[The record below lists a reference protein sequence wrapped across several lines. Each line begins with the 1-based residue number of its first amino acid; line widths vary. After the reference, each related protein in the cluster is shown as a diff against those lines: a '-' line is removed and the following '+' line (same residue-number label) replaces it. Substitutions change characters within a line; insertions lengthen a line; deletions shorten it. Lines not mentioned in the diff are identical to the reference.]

1 MEQLKIIFWQSFFS
15 SDNWFHCPWMQIY
28 NILSMGWK
36 KNCLM
41 RKIQYT
47 KSLIFL
53 LLSLLLGWINYNS
66 NTVTLISVWMGVF
79 LLKTKYWQ
87 SILVLQN
94 SIRCKS
100 GELTR
105 LLGSFGLY
113 DIRLGTDQREKKIHG
128 VFFLAVKNVHMPRN
142 QISRIVLH

>member
-1 MEQLKIIFWQSFFS
+1 MIIFWQSFFS
-15 SDNWFHCPWMQIY
+15 SDNWFHCTWMQIY

-36 KNCLM
+36 KTCLM

-47 KSLIFL
+47 ISLIFL

-66 NTVTLISVWMGVF
+66 NTVTLISVWMGAF

-94 SIRCKS
+94 SILCKS

-113 DIRLGTDQREKKIHG
+113 DIRLGADQIEKKING
-128 VFFLAVKNVHMPRN
+128 VVFLAVKMFTS
-142 QISRIVLH
+142 QEIKFQE